1 MSNKLLAAAMACGIV
16 AIGLG
21 QAPAQAADPAADAA
35 TLIRARQ
42 SALMLSAVAFGGMKA
57 TIDSGGDVSSQAF
70 AARALARWSKALP
83 SMFPSGTGKASGT
96 PTKALDAI
104 WSDRA
109 GFDARAADYAAA
121 ATKLAQLAEANDKP
135 GFAAQWQVVRQSC
148 SGCHDVYR
156 EAPPAPA
163 QAAPAAPPPPATK

>member
-1 MSNKLLAAAMACGIV
+1 MSNKLLAAAVACGIV
-16 AIGLG
+16 ALGIG
-21 QAPAQAADPAADAA
+21 QAPALASDPAADAA

-70 AARALARWSKALP
+70 AARALARWSKTLP
-83 SMFPSGTGKASGT
+83 SMFPAGTGKASGT
-96 PTKALDAI
+96 PTKALDTI

-109 GFDARAADYAAA
+109 GFDARAAAYGDAAA
-121 ATKLAQLAEANDKP
+121 RLAQLAEANDKP
-135 GFAAQWQVVRQSC
+135 GFAAQWQVVKQTC

-156 EAPPAPA
+156 EPPP
-163 QAAPAAPPPPATK
+163 AAPAAPPPPATK